1 MTGLLTLEQLTA
13 GIRDGK
19 IDTVIVAFPDMQGRL
34 MGKRVTGSYF
44 LDTVQHETHA
54 CNYLLT
60 ADMEMEPVPGYAAAS
75 WKLGYGDFALKPDL
89 NTLRIVPWLEGTAQ
103 VLADLTDHEGAL
115 LPHAPRTILKRQL
128 ERLAERGWSA
138 SFASELEFYV
148 FEQSF
153 AAAHEQGYRDLKPIC
168 WYIEDYHIFQTTKE
182 EGLIRAIRN
191 GMERGGIPIEA
202 SKGEWGPGQEEINFR
217 YAGALEM
224 ADRHVLYKN
233 GAKEIAFQHGQA
245 ITFMAK
251 WSAQLAGS
259 SCHVHVS
266 LQDRESGRSVFH
278 DPADPEGMAA
288 TFRHFLAGQLAL
300 ARESTLLL
308 APFVN
313 SYKRFQAQSFAPTK
327 VAWSWD
333 NRTTGYR
340 VVGHGAG
347 LRVESR
353 IPGADCN
360 PYLVYAAMIAAG
372 LNGIDRKLPLPEA
385 ATGNAYE
392 SATLSR
398 VPGTLREA
406 IEEFDRSKVLRE
418 ALGDAVVDHYVHAAR
433 HEQADYDRVVTDYE
447 LRRMF
452 ERG

>member
-1 MTGLLTLEQLTA
+1 
-13 GIRDGK
+13 
-19 IDTVIVAFPDMQGRL
+19 MQGRL

-168 WYIEDYHIFQTTKE
+168 WYIEDYHIFETTKE

-191 GMERGGIPIEA
+191 GMEQGGIPIEA

-224 ADRHVLYKN
+224 A
-233 GAKEIAFQHGQA
+233 
-245 ITFMAK
+245 
-251 WSAQLAGS
+251 
-259 SCHVHVS
+259 
-266 LQDRESGRSVFH
+266 
-278 DPADPEGMAA
+278 
-288 TFRHFLAGQLAL
+288 
-300 ARESTLLL
+300 
-308 APFVN
+308 
-313 SYKRFQAQSFAPTK
+313 
-327 VAWSWD
+327 
-333 NRTTGYR
+333 
-340 VVGHGAG
+340 
-347 LRVESR
+347 
-353 IPGADCN
+353 
-360 PYLVYAAMIAAG
+360 
-372 LNGIDRKLPLPEA
+372 
-385 ATGNAYE
+385 
-392 SATLSR
+392 
-398 VPGTLREA
+398 
-406 IEEFDRSKVLRE
+406 
-418 ALGDAVVDHYVHAAR
+418 
-433 HEQADYDRVVTDYE
+433 
-447 LRRMF
+447 
-452 ERG
+452 